1 MTAPSERPPVVVVRT
16 GTANIASIVAGLERA
31 GAAPA
36 VTEDAAAVAAAERVV
51 LPGVGTFGAAM
62 ERVAA
67 DGLVGP
73 LRERIAAG
81 RRTLC
86 ICVGLQLLA
95 EESEESPGVRG
106 LGVVPGTV
114 RRFRG
119 ERLRVP
125 QLGWNRV
132 AADPG
137 CRLLADGHAYFANS
151 YRLIDP
157 PEGWQ
162 VARADYAGPFVAGFE
177 RGAVL
182 ACQFHPE
189 LSGQWGIA
197 LLGRWL
203 HGAER
208 GTGEAAC

>member
-1 MTAPSERPPVVVVRT
+1 MTAGAARLPVLVVRT

-31 GAAPA
+31 GAAPH
-36 VTEDAAAVAAAERVV
+36 VTEDAAAVAAADRVV

-62 ERVAA
+62 ARVAG

-81 RRTLC
+81 RPTLC

-95 EESEESPGVRG
+95 EESEENPGVRG
-106 LGVVPGTV
+106 LAVVPGVV
-114 RRFRG
+114 RRFAG

-125 QLGWNRV
+125 QLGWNRLT
-132 AADPG
+132 ADPA
-137 CRLLADGHAYFANS
+137 CRLLADGYAYFANS
-151 YRLIDP
+151 YRLVAAP
-157 PEGWQ
+157 AGWH
-162 VARADYAGPFVAGFE
+162 AAAADYGGPFVAGFE

-189 LSGQWGIA
+189 LSGAGGIG
-197 LLGRWL
+197 LLARWL
-203 HGAER
+203 EQSR
-208 GTGEAAC
+208 C